1 MERQYESKPKYI
13 VLWLILGMIR
23 LLGVGVLGG
32 PSVAAAAIPERQ
44 TDTVSY
50 EFTAMPPVMP
60 GTSPLT
66 WEGDVS
72 ARMLDE
78 AHLFIDKKLDEA
90 VGQRG
95 QHWKRDFGSKASYQA
110 SVEPNRKRL
119 MASLGVEDRSEPY
132 VNYNT
137 GLEDKRP
144 AAAMDKIAAM
154 GDTIVIAE
162 TQKYVIYQV
171 KWPVLNRVTGVGLL
185 IQPKGN
191 TAGCI
196 IAIPDADQKPEQLIG
211 LAPGVPPVSQ
221 FARHLAE
228 NGFMVLVPL
237 LISRDLLF
245 PGTVKQQTFR
255 ERIYRQAFHMGRHI
269 IGYEVEK
276 IRSAIDYFKQALPA
290 GMKIGVAGYG
300 EGGLLA
306 LYSAAIDSRIDAAFV
321 SGYFDTHQNVWD
333 EPLYRNIFGLLSEFG
348 DAELASLI
356 APRPLVIEYSKIH
369 SIRDEVAAW
378 AKNPYQVNGFPF
390 TGYKGQLQTLPF
402 ASVSAEYRRI
412 EELVAPGFQT
422 RYMIAGE
429 KEEPLPFGSAEAL
442 TKFATALG
450 GSSPI
455 IASDEIPTDRRRFI
469 DLAERQLQQ
478 AKELEDHVQW
488 LMRVSDDE
496 RNAFFLHKAMPE
508 WPSKSWSSRL
518 YHPYQSPKEFI
529 ETTKRYRRYFLE
541 EILGRFDDPLLPPQA
556 KTRKLYDRERWT
568 GYEVEL
574 DVYPHLFAAG
584 ILLIPKDLQP
594 GEKRP
599 VVVTQ
604 HGRSGIP
611 HQLVEGNHSAYND
624 VAARLADQ
632 GFVVYA
638 PYNPYR
644 GEDRYRWLDRKA
656 NALGKTLFSF
666 IVSQHEQ
673 TLNWLSDL
681 AFVDAKRIGFY
692 GISYGG
698 EAAMRLPAVLDGYS
712 VSICS
717 GDFGDWTR
725 KVTDAYYKGSF
736 INTLEWEMPYFNMGN
751 TFSYAEMAYLI
762 FPRPFMV
769 ERGHDDLVQPDAWVG
784 YEFAKVKYL
793 YDQFNLGD
801 KTCIEY
807 FNGGHSMKSVGSFA
821 FLHKHLNWP

>member
-1 MERQYESKPKYI
+1 MKRQGKPKTKHLVI
-13 VLWLILGMIR
+13 WSILGIARFLWISM
-23 LLGVGVLGG
+23 LGG
-32 PSVAAAAIPERQ
+32 SSIAAAIPERQ
-44 TDTVSY
+44 TDTITY
-50 EFTAMPPVMP
+50 EFSAMPPVMP
-60 GTSPLT
+60 GTNPLT
-66 WEGDVS
+66 WEGDMS

-78 AHLFIDKKLDEA
+78 AHVFIDKKLAEA
-90 VGQRG
+90 AGQRAK
-95 QHWKRDFGSKASYQA
+95 HWQRDFGSKASYQA

-132 VNYNT
+132 INYNT

-191 TAGCI
+191 TAACI
-196 IAIPDADQKPEQLIG
+196 IAIPDADQTPEQLIG

-228 NGFMVLVPL
+228 SGFTVLVPL

-276 IRSAIDYFKQALPA
+276 IRSAVDYFKGAFPA
-290 GMKIGVAGYG
+290 GTKIGVAGYG

-306 LYSAAIDSRIDAAFV
+306 LYSAAIDRRIDAALV
-321 SGYFDTHQNVWD
+321 SGYFDTRKNVWD

-356 APRPLVIEYSKIH
+356 TPRPLVIEH
-369 SIRDEVAAW
+369 SDIQPVRDEVAAW
-378 AKNPYQVNGFPF
+378 AKQPHQVNGFPF
-390 TGYKGQLQTLPF
+390 TGYKGKLETPTF
-402 ASVSAEYRRI
+402 ANVSAEYRRI
-412 EELVAPGFQT
+412 EELVPTGFQT
-422 RYMIAGE
+422 RHLVADE
-429 KEEPLPFGSAEAL
+429 KNEPLPFGSTEAL
-442 TKFATALG
+442 TKFAAVLG
-450 GSSPI
+450 LSLPI
-455 IASDEIPTDRRRFI
+455 VVSDEIPTDRRRFV

-488 LMRVSDDE
+488 LVRVSDDE
-496 RNAFFLHKAMPE
+496 RNAFFLHKVMPA
-508 WPSKSWSSRL
+508 WPKKSWSTKS
-518 YHPYQSPKEFI
+518 YHPYESPEEFI
-529 ETTKRYRRYFLE
+529 GKSKQYRRYFRE
-541 EILGRFDDPLLPPQA
+541 EILGSFDDPVLPPHA
-556 KTRKLYDRERWT
+556 KTRKIYDRERWT

-584 ILLIPKDLQP
+584 VLLIPKDLKP

-599 VVVTQ
+599 VVVAQ

-611 HQLVEGNHSAYND
+611 HQLVEGNRPAYND
-624 VAARLADQ
+624 VAAKLADR

-666 IVSQHEQ
+666 MISQHEQ
-673 TLNWLSDL
+673 TLKWLGGLD
-681 AFVDAKRIGFY
+681 FVDAKRIAFY

-698 EAAMRLPAVLDGYS
+698 EVAMRLPAVLEGYS
-712 VSICS
+712 ASICS

-736 INTLEWEMPYFNMGN
+736 INTLEWEMSYFNMGN

-784 YEFAKVKYL
+784 YEFAKIKYL

-801 KTCIEY
+801 HTYIEY
-807 FNGGHSMKSVGSFA
+807 FNGGHSMKGDGSFA
-821 FLHKHLNWP
+821 FLHEHLDWP

>member
-1 MERQYESKPKYI
+1 MRRICLFWAY
-13 VLWLILGMIR
+13 LLIG
-23 LLGVGVLGG
+23 
-32 PSVAAAAIPERQ
+32 SAAAAFQKDE

-50 EFTAMPPVMP
+50 KFTAMPPVMP
-60 GTSPLT
+60 GTNPLT

-90 VGQRG
+90 ESQRA
-95 QHWKRDFGSKASYQA
+95 QYWKRDFSSTASYRA
-110 SVEPNRKRL
+110 SIEPNRKRL
-119 MASLGVEDRSEPY
+119 MARLGVEDSSEPP

-137 GLEDKRP
+137 GWEDKRP
-144 AAAMDKIAAM
+144 GAAMDKIAAV
-154 GDTIVIAE
+154 GDSIVIAE
-162 TQKYVIYQV
+162 TGKYVIYQV
-171 KWPVLNRVTGVGLL
+171 RWPVLNRVTGVGLL
-185 IQPKGN
+185 IQPKGK
-191 TAGCI
+191 TVACV
-196 IAIPDADQKPEQLIG
+196 IAIPDADQSPEQFVG
-211 LAPGVPPVSQ
+211 LAPGVPPESQ

-228 NGFMVLVPL
+228 NGFTVLVPL
-237 LISRDLLF
+237 LISRNLLF
-245 PGTVKQQTFR
+245 PGTTKQQTFR
-255 ERIYRQAFHMGRHI
+255 ERIYRQSFHMGRHI

-276 IRSAIDYFKQALPA
+276 IRSAVDYFKESLPA
-290 GMKIGVAGYG
+290 GTKIGVAGYG

-306 LYSAAIDSRIDAAFV
+306 LYSSAIDSRIDATFV
-321 SGYFDTHQNVWD
+321 SGYFDTHKNAWD
-333 EPLYRNIFGLLSEFG
+333 EPLYRNIFGGFSEFG
-348 DAELASLI
+348 DAELAALI
-356 APRPLVIEYSKIH
+356 APRPVVIEYSNIQP
-369 SIRDEVAAW
+369 IRDEVAAW
-378 AKNPYQVNGFPF
+378 ARQPSQLNGFPF
-390 TGYKGQLQTLPF
+390 TGYKGQLRTPAF
-402 ASVSAEYRRI
+402 ASVSAEYHRL
-412 EELVAPGFQT
+412 EELVPPGFQT
-422 RYMIAGE
+422 RYLIAGE
-429 KEEPLPFGSAEAL
+429 KDEPLPFGSTKAL
-442 TKFATALG
+442 TRLAAVLG
-450 GSSPI
+450 FSSPI
-455 IASDEIPTDRRRFI
+455 IASDKIPTDHRRFV
-469 DLAERQLQQ
+469 DVAGRQQQQ

-496 RNAFFLHKAMPE
+496 RNAFFLHRAMPE
-508 WPSKSWSSRL
+508 WPTKSWSSRL
-518 YHPYQSPKEFI
+518 YHAYQSPEKFI
-529 ETTKRYRRYFLE
+529 EATKEYRRYFLE
-541 EILGRFDDPLLPPQA
+541 EILGRFEDDMLAPHA
-556 KTRKLYDRERWT
+556 KTRKKYDRERWT

-574 DVYPHLFAAG
+574 EVYPHLFAAG

-611 HQLVEGNHSAYND
+611 QQLVEGNHSAYND

-632 GFVVYA
+632 GFIVYA

-666 IVSQHEQ
+666 IISQHEQ
-673 TLNWLSDL
+673 TLKWLSDL

-698 EAAMRLPAVLDGYS
+698 EAAMRLPAVLEGYS
-712 VSICS
+712 LSICS

-736 INTLEWEMPYFNMGN
+736 INTPEWEMSYFNMGN

-769 ERGHDDLVQPDAWVG
+769 ERGHDDLVQPDAWVA

-801 KTCIEY
+801 KTYIEY
-807 FNGGHSMKSVGSFA
+807 FNGGHSMKSEGSFA
-821 FLHKHLNWP
+821 FLHEHLNWP